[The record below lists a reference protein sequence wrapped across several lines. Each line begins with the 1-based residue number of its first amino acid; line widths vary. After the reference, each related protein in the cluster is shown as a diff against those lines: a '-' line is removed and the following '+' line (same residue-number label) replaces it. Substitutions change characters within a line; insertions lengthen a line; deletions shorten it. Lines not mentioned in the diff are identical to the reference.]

1 MDEFST
7 NPVNERLL
15 AEIKKTLENKEYGSV
30 EIYIEASKV
39 VQITERIIRK
49 TNQKNPKNKT
59 EVKRP
64 NYIYSRTHVRLG
76 K

>member
-7 NPVNERLL
+7 KPVSEGLL
-15 AEIKKTLENKEYGSV
+15 AEIKKSLENKDYGSV
-30 EIYIEASKV
+30 EIYIESARV

-49 TNQKNPKNKT
+49 TNQKNEAGKA
-59 EVKRP
+59 EMKRP
-64 NYIYSRTHVRLG
+64 NYIYSRTNARYS